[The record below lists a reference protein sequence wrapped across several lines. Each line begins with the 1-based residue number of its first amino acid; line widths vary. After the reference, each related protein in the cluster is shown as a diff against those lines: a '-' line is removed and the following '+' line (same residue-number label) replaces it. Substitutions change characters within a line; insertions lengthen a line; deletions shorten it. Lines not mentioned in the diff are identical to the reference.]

1 MARPAPPR
9 VAICVAT
16 YRRPLLLRALLDSLA
31 RLEFTPGEAPELHL
45 IVVDNDAAASA
56 HRMTDEVAQSLR
68 WPVTYLVE
76 PQRNIALARN
86 RGVEAALAWG
96 ADLVAFV
103 DDDERVTPAWLATL
117 LAVQREYGA
126 DVVHGPVVPCLPHGT
141 PDWLVR
147 GGGFLRQRNT
157 TGSRARSAATG
168 NALVRARL
176 LEEGSA
182 EPFDPAFG
190 LSGGSDALFFTRCE
204 RSGATIVWA
213 DDAVV
218 EEHTIG
224 ERTRASW
231 SVRRAFREGNAAL
244 FCERAQP
251 SATRQEGRQ
260 VLRGFARLALGLGSA
275 VTVPFAGRAGLLRA
289 ARHLAYGVGT
299 LSALGGHR
307 YFEYAR
313 GDEVDGVRSNGGV
326 RVEPDPI
333 AGNGGARTRPA
344 PTWPSPRQGSGS

>member
-1 MARPAPPR
+1 M
-9 VAICVAT
+9 
-16 YRRPLLLRALLDSLA
+16 
-31 RLEFTPGEAPELHL
+31 
-45 IVVDNDAAASA
+45 
-56 HRMTDEVAQSLR
+56 
-68 WPVTYLVE
+68 
-76 PQRNIALARN
+76 ARN
-86 RGVEAALAWG
+86 RGVEAALAWR

-117 LAVQREYGA
+117 LAVQRKYGA
-126 DVVHGPVVPCLPHGT
+126 DVVHGPVVPCMPYGT

-147 GGGFLRQRNT
+147 GGGFLRQHNA

-176 LEEGSA
+176 LEEGPA

-204 RSGATIVWA
+204 WSGASIVWA

-251 SATRQEGRQ
+251 AETRQSGRQ

-289 ARHLAYGVGT
+289 VRHLAYGAGT

-313 GDEVDGVRSNGGV
+313 GDEVDGVRLTGSAQMA
-326 RVEPDPI
+326 EDPVS
-333 AGNGGARTRPA
+333 GNGSVT
-344 PTWPSPRQGSGS
+344 PRSRSASS